1 MSKDYSPF
9 TPGQPVPVEFFV
21 GRKAE
26 VESFVR
32 RVRAAAQGR
41 LQTVFLVGERGIGK
55 SSLAAFV
62 RALAE
67 REDALL
73 GMHAFLGGV
82 TALEE
87 TVQRIFDRLLK
98 ESSERTWFGKI
109 KRLFKDHI
117 RQVGLFGVTVEFAA
131 SETDL
136 KRLVR
141 DFVPSLRRV
150 ISELTGEVN
159 ALLLILDDI
168 NGLATNEQFANWL
181 KSVVDEIA
189 TSGQRFPLCLVLVG
203 LEERRE
209 SLVRLQPS
217 LARVFHI
224 IEVKTWSDE
233 ETREFFQKAF
243 TRVNVRVEDA
253 ALDILCQFTGG
264 LPMMAHEIGDA
275 TFHLNADDCIDADD
289 ALRGV
294 FAAADIVGRKYL
306 EPQVFQA
313 IRSARYRDIL
323 RKIAQ
328 KPFDVS
334 FTAREL
340 RPLLNSEEQKV
351 FHNFL
356 QRMKKLGVVEPDL
369 ERGRGAYRFTNRL
382 HYLYFWLE
390 AERVKKTR
398 KTRR

>member
-9 TPGQPVPVEFFV
+9 TPGQPVPIEFFV

-26 VESFVR
+26 VEDFVR

-67 REDALL
+67 REHALL

-141 DFVPSLRRV
+141 DFVPSLGRV
-150 ISELTGEVN
+150 INELTGEVN

-168 NGLATNEQFANWL
+168 NGLATNEHFANWL

-189 TSGQRFPLCLVLVG
+189 
-203 LEERRE
+203 
-209 SLVRLQPS
+209 
-217 LARVFHI
+217 
-224 IEVKTWSDE
+224 
-233 ETREFFQKAF
+233 
-243 TRVNVRVEDA
+243 
-253 ALDILCQFTGG
+253 
-264 LPMMAHEIGDA
+264 
-275 TFHLNADDCIDADD
+275 
-289 ALRGV
+289 
-294 FAAADIVGRKYL
+294 
-306 EPQVFQA
+306 
-313 IRSARYRDIL
+313 
-323 RKIAQ
+323 
-328 KPFDVS
+328 
-334 FTAREL
+334 
-340 RPLLNSEEQKV
+340 
-351 FHNFL
+351 
-356 QRMKKLGVVEPDL
+356 
-369 ERGRGAYRFTNRL
+369 
-382 HYLYFWLE
+382 
-390 AERVKKTR
+390 
-398 KTRR
+398 

>member
-9 TPGQPVPVEFFV
+9 TPGQPVPIEFFV

-26 VESFVR
+26 VEDFVR

-67 REDALL
+67 REHALL

-136 KRLVR
+136 QRLVR
-141 DFVPSLRRV
+141 DFVPSLGRV
-150 ISELTGEVN
+150 INELTGEVN

-168 NGLATNEQFANWL
+168 NGLATNEHFANWL

-275 TFHLNADDCIDADD
+275 TFHLNDDDSIDADD

-328 KPFDVS
+328 KPFDIS

-340 RPLLNSEEQKV
+340 RPLLNCEEQKV